1 MAAHEPRGASELL
14 DQLDQARAAATPGPW
29 QVESGDVWTV
39 PEFDLHRFDVMGEQV
54 AKTDLVDADAS
65 LIVAAVNHLPQLT
78 AALRAVLALADE
90 RDRNG
95 VDIDPDDVITA
106 VEQALT
112 THTNQEG
119 ATK

>member
-1 MAAHEPRGASELL
+1 MTGAGELL
-14 DQLDQARAAATPGPW
+14 DQLDAAAPDDPDEWSTW
-29 QVESGDVWTV
+29 VTRRSC
-39 PEFDLHRFDVMGEQV
+39 
-54 AKTDLVDADAS
+54 A
-65 LIVAAVNHLPQLT
+65 IPQLT

-112 THTNQEG
+112 PHTHQEG
-119 ATK
+119 ATR